1 MIAQASSAL
10 VQVPLVKARTSNA
23 ARPTRQPVLVSANAE
38 STRRE
43 AMAVAAG
50 AILLGLTGK
59 ANAKVE
65 VPFHA
70 SINRA
75 GSSTEASQSG
85 YGMEGTKKR
94 GINPAQR
101 KKLLAAIKDKLP
113 TPQ

>member
-10 VQVPLVKARTSNA
+10 VQVPLVQARKASVPKPA
-23 ARPTRQPVLVSANAE
+23 RQPVLVSANAE
-38 STRRE
+38 SSRRE
-43 AMAVAAG
+43 AMAFAAG

-70 SINRA
+70 SVLRG

-101 KKLLAAIKDKLP
+101 KKLLAAIREKLP
-113 TPQ
+113 TSS